1 MIKGHEIP
9 KKKIIIIIFAIIF
22 HLRQRDFN
30 KKVNFFSIV
39 ID

>member
-9 KKKIIIIIFAIIF
+9 KKKIIIIFAIIF